1 MTDRFNL
8 NLANPLLSNL
18 GNLMQRLAPALR
30 QDNVPLDL
38 ISLIKTILAATKE
51 ISFRVSQ
58 GHLGDVMGSTLDENI
73 QGEVQKQLDVV
84 ANELFKDILLESGFV
99 KAISSEEEDHSVAGD
114 ENGKYIVS
122 FDPLD
127 GSSNIDINSLI
138 GTIFSIHEAPKE
150 LAAGD
155 DDMFKQSGNKQVCAG
170 YVLYGPSTM
179 LVMTT
184 GSGTHFYVLD
194 RTHGGFLLVERNVQ
208 VPVDTN
214 EFAINMSNQRF
225 WQAPMQ
231 NYIADL
237 IAGDTG
243 PREKNFNM
251 RWIAAMVG
259 DIHRVLC
266 RGGIFTY
273 PADSKKPEQPYKL
286 RLMYEANPMAFLLE
300 QAGGLA
306 MTSQG
311 RIMDIEPESI
321 HQRVEVIMGSKNEV
335 EKCLSYYK

>member
-1 MTDRFNL
+1 
-8 NLANPLLSNL
+8 
-18 GNLMQRLAPALR
+18 MQRLAPALR
-30 QDNVPLDL
+30 DDDVPLDL

-58 GHLGDVMGSTLDENI
+58 AQLGGLMGSTLDENI
-73 QGEVQKQLDVV
+73 QGEIQKKLDVV
-84 ANELFKDILLESGFV
+84 ANELFKDIVLESGFV
-99 KAISSEEEDHSVAGD
+99 KAISSEEEDTSVAGD
-114 ENGKYIVS
+114 ENGKFLVS

-138 GTIFSIHEAPKE
+138 GTIFSIHEAIPE
-150 LAAGD
+150 MAAD
-155 DDMFKQSGNKQVCAG
+155 SPDQFKQAGHKQVCAG

-184 GSGTHFYVLD
+184 GKGTHFYVLD
-194 RTHGGFLLVERNVQ
+194 RTHGGYLLVERNVQ
-208 VPVDTN
+208 VPKDTR

-225 WQAPMQ
+225 WEAPMQ

-237 IAGDTG
+237 VAGDAG
-243 PREKNFNM
+243 PRGEYFNM

-259 DIHRVLC
+259 DIHRVLS

-273 PADSKKPEQPYKL
+273 PADNKNPDKPYKL
-286 RLMYEANPMAFLLE
+286 RLMYEANPMSFLIE

-306 MTSQG
+306 MTSKG
-311 RIMDIEPESI
+311 RIMDIAPTDI
-321 HQRVEVIMGSKNEV
+321 HQRVEVIMGSANEV

>member
-1 MTDRFNL
+1 
-8 NLANPLLSNL
+8 
-18 GNLMQRLAPALR
+18 MQRLAPSLR
-30 QDNVPLDL
+30 KDNVPLDL

-58 GHLGDVMGSTLDENI
+58 AHLGGLMGSTLDENI
-73 QGEVQKQLDVV
+73 QGEVQKKLDVV

-99 KAISSEEEDHSVAGD
+99 KAISSEEEDTSVAG
-114 ENGKYIVS
+114 EPNGKFIVS

-138 GTIFSIHEAPKE
+138 GTIFSIHEAPAD
-150 LAAGD
+150 LAAD
-155 DDMFKQSGNKQVCAG
+155 DPDLFKQPGNKQVCAG

-194 RTHGGFLLVERNVQ
+194 RTHGGYLLVERNVKI
-208 VPVDTN
+208 PEDTQ

-225 WQAPMQ
+225 WQEPMK
-231 NYIADL
+231 NYIDDL
-237 IAGDTG
+237 LLGVKG
-243 PREKNFNM
+243 PRGKNFNM

-259 DIHRVLC
+259 DVHRVLT

-273 PADSKKPEQPYKL
+273 PADTKDSNKPYKL
-286 RLMYEANPMAFLLE
+286 RLMYEANPMAFLVE
-300 QAGGLA
+300 QAGGLCL
-306 MTSQG
+306 TSEG
-311 RIMDIEPESI
+311 RIMDIEPSSI
-321 HQRVEVIMGSKNEV
+321 HQRVEVILGSKNEV
-335 EKCLSYYK
+335 EKCLSYYKV

>member
-1 MTDRFNL
+1 
-8 NLANPLLSNL
+8 
-18 GNLMQRLAPALR
+18 MQRLAPALR

-138 GTIFSIHEAPKE
+138 GTIFSIHEAPTDIK
-150 LAAGD
+150 AGD
-155 DDMFKQSGNKQVCAG
+155 DDMFKQAGNTQVCAG

-194 RTHGGFLLVERNVQ
+194 RTHGGYLLVERNVQ
-208 VPVDTN
+208 VPTDTQ

-231 NYIADL
+231 NYIDDL
-237 IAGDTG
+237 LAGDTG
-243 PREKNFNM
+243 PRGKNFNM

-273 PADSKKPEQPYKL
+273 PADSRKPEQPYKL

-311 RIMDIEPESI
+311 RIMDIEPDSI

>member
-1 MTDRFNL
+1 
-8 NLANPLLSNL
+8 
-18 GNLMQRLAPALR
+18 MQRLAPALR
-30 QDNVPLDL
+30 KDNVPLDL

-58 GHLGDVMGSTLDENI
+58 GHLGDTMGSTLDENI
-73 QGEVQKQLDVV
+73 QGEVQKKLDVV

-99 KAISSEEEDHSVAGD
+99 KAISSEEEDTSVAGD
-114 ENGKYIVS
+114 KDGKFIVS

-138 GTIFSIHEAPKE
+138 GTIFSIHEAPADME
-150 LAAGD
+150 PSD
-155 DDMFKQSGNKQVCAG
+155 PDMFKQSGKKQICAG

-194 RTHGGFLLVERNVQ
+194 RTHGGYLLVERNVQ
-208 VPVDTN
+208 VPQDTQ
-214 EFAINMSNQRF
+214 EFAVNMSNQRF

-231 NYIADL
+231 NYINDL
-237 IAGDTG
+237 LAGDSG
-243 PREKNFNM
+243 PRGKNFNM

-259 DIHRVLC
+259 DIHRVLT
-266 RGGIFTY
+266 RGGLFTY
-273 PADSKKPEQPYKL
+273 PSDNRDSEKPYKL
-286 RLMYEANPMAFLLE
+286 RLMYEANPMSFLIE

-306 MTSQG
+306 MTSEG
-311 RIMDIEPESI
+311 RIMDIEPTDI
-321 HQRVEVIMGSKNEV
+321 HQRVEVIMGSKHEV
-335 EKCLSYYK
+335 EACLAYYK

>member
-1 MTDRFNL
+1 
-8 NLANPLLSNL
+8 
-18 GNLMQRLAPALR
+18 MQRLAPALR

-73 QGEVQKQLDVV
+73 QGEVQKHLDVV

-138 GTIFSIHEAPKE
+138 GTIFSIHEAPKDIK
-150 LAAGD
+150 AGD
-155 DDMFKQSGNKQVCAG
+155 DEMFKQAGDKQVCAG

-208 VPVDTN
+208 VPHDTQ
-214 EFAINMSNQRF
+214 EFAVNMSNQRF

-231 NYIADL
+231 NYIDDL
-237 IAGDTG
+237 LAGDTG

-273 PADSKKPEQPYKL
+273 PADSRKPEQPYKL

>member
-1 MTDRFNL
+1 
-8 NLANPLLSNL
+8 
-18 GNLMQRLAPALR
+18 MQRLAPALR

-58 GHLGDVMGSTLDENI
+58 AHLGGLMGSTLDENI

-84 ANELFKDILLESGFV
+84 ANQLIKDVLLESGFV
-99 KAISSEEEDHSVAGD
+99 KAISSEEEDTSVPGD
-114 ENGKYIVS
+114 ENGHFIVS

-138 GTIFSIHEAPKE
+138 GTIFSIHEAPKDM
-150 LAAGD
+150 AAD
-155 DDMFKQSGNKQVCAG
+155 DPDMFKQAGNKQVCAG

-194 RTHGGFLLVERNVQ
+194 RTHGGYLLVERNVK
-208 VPVDTN
+208 VPEQTQ

-231 NYIADL
+231 DYIADL
-237 IAGDTG
+237 LKGDQG
-243 PREKNFNM
+243 PRGKNFNM

-259 DIHRVLC
+259 DVHRVLT

-273 PADSKKPEQPYKL
+273 PADNRNPEKPYKL
-286 RLMYEANPMAFLLE
+286 RLMYEANPMSFLIE
-300 QAGGLA
+300 QAGGLS

-311 RIMDIEPESI
+311 RIMDIEPTSI
-321 HQRVEVIMGSKNEV
+321 HQRVEVILGSKQEV
-335 EKCLSYYK
+335 EACLAYYK

>member
-1 MTDRFNL
+1 
-8 NLANPLLSNL
+8 
-18 GNLMQRLAPALR
+18 MQRLAPALR
-30 QDNVPLDL
+30 EDNVPLDL

-58 GHLGDVMGSTLDENI
+58 GHLGDTMGSTLDENI
-73 QGEVQKQLDVV
+73 QGEVQKHLDVV

-99 KAISSEEEDHSVAGD
+99 KAVSSEEEDTSVAGD
-114 ENGKYIVS
+114 PNGKFIVS

-138 GTIFSIHEAPKE
+138 GTIFSIHQAPVDMD
-150 LAAGD
+150 ASD
-155 DDMFKQSGNKQVCAG
+155 PDMFKQSGDKQVCAG
-170 YVLYGPSTM
+170 YVLYGPSTT

-194 RTHGGFLLVERNVQ
+194 RTHGGYLLVERNMQ
-208 VPVDTN
+208 VPQDTQ
-214 EFAINMSNQRF
+214 EFAVNMSNQRF
-225 WQAPMQ
+225 WQKPMQ
-231 NYIADL
+231 NYINDL
-237 IAGDTG
+237 LAGDTG
-243 PREKNFNM
+243 PRGKNFNM

-266 RGGIFTY
+266 RGGLFTY
-273 PADSKKPEQPYKL
+273 PSDNRNPDKPYKL
-286 RLMYEANPMAFLLE
+286 RLMYEANPMSFLLE

-306 MTSQG
+306 MTSEG
-311 RIMDIEPESI
+311 RIMDIEPTDI

-335 EKCLSYYK
+335 EACLSYYK

>member
-1 MTDRFNL
+1 
-8 NLANPLLSNL
+8 
-18 GNLMQRLAPALR
+18 MQRLAPALR

-138 GTIFSIHEAPKE
+138 GTIFSIHEAPKDI
-150 LAAGD
+150 AAGD
-155 DDMFKQSGNKQVCAG
+155 DDMFKQAGDKQVCAG

-208 VPVDTN
+208 VPVDTQ
-214 EFAINMSNQRF
+214 EFAVNMSNQRF

-231 NYIADL
+231 NYIGDL
-237 IAGDTG
+237 LAGDTG

-273 PADSKKPEQPYKL
+273 PADSRKPEQPYKL

-306 MTSQG
+306 MTSEG
-311 RIMDIEPESI
+311 RIMDIEPDSI

>member
-1 MTDRFNL
+1 
-8 NLANPLLSNL
+8 
-18 GNLMQRLAPALR
+18 MQRLAPALR

-58 GHLGDVMGSTLDENI
+58 AHLGGLMGSTLDENI

-84 ANELFKDILLESGFV
+84 ANQLIKDVLLESGFV
-99 KAISSEEEDHSVAGD
+99 KAISSEEEDTSVPGD
-114 ENGKYIVS
+114 ENGHFIVS

-138 GTIFSIHEAPKE
+138 GTIFSIHEAPKD
-150 LAAGD
+150 LAAD
-155 DDMFKQSGNKQVCAG
+155 DPDMFKQAGNKQVCAG

-194 RTHGGFLLVERNVQ
+194 RTHGGYLLVERNVQ
-208 VPVDTN
+208 IPQETQ

-231 NYIADL
+231 DYIADL
-237 IAGDTG
+237 LKGDQG
-243 PREKNFNM
+243 PRGKNFNM

-259 DIHRVLC
+259 DVHRVLT

-273 PADSKKPEQPYKL
+273 PADNRNAEKPYKL
-286 RLMYEANPMAFLLE
+286 RLMYEANPMSFLIE
-300 QAGGLA
+300 QAGGLS
-306 MTSQG
+306 MTSEG
-311 RIMDIEPESI
+311 RIMDIEPSSI
-321 HQRVEVIMGSKNEV
+321 HQRVEVILGSKKEV
-335 EKCLSYYK
+335 EACLGYYK

>member
-1 MTDRFNL
+1 
-8 NLANPLLSNL
+8 
-18 GNLMQRLAPALR
+18 MQRLAPALR
-30 QDNVPLDL
+30 EDNVPLDL

-58 GHLGDVMGSTLDENI
+58 AHLGGLMGSTLDENI
-73 QGEVQKQLDVV
+73 QGEVQKKLDVV
-84 ANELFKDILLESGFV
+84 ANELIKDILLESGFV
-99 KAISSEEEDHSVAGD
+99 RAISSEEEEHSVVGD
-114 ENGKYIVS
+114 ENGKFIVS

-138 GTIFSIHEAPKE
+138 GTIFSIHEARDDVS
-150 LAAGD
+150 AANAAQFQQAGH
-155 DDMFKQSGNKQVCAG
+155 KQVCAG

-184 GSGTHFYVLD
+184 GKGTHFYVLD

-208 VPVDTN
+208 VPKTTQ

-225 WQAPMQ
+225 WQQPMQ
-231 NYIADL
+231 RYIQDL
-237 IAGDTG
+237 LAGETG
-243 PREKNFNM
+243 PRGKNFNM

-259 DIHRVLC
+259 DIHRVLT

-273 PADSKKPEQPYKL
+273 PADNKNPNKPYKL
-286 RLMYEANPMAFLLE
+286 RLMYEANPMSFLIE

-306 MTSQG
+306 MTSQE
-311 RIMDIEPESI
+311 RIMDIEPDDI
-321 HQRVEVIMGSKNEV
+321 HQRVEVIMGSEEEV
-335 EKCLSYYK
+335 NTCLSYYQ

>member
-1 MTDRFNL
+1 
-8 NLANPLLSNL
+8 
-18 GNLMQRLAPALR
+18 MQRLAPALR

-58 GHLGDVMGSTLDENI
+58 AHLGDLMGSTLDENI
-73 QGEVQKQLDVV
+73 QGEVQKKLDVV

-99 KAISSEEEDHSVAGD
+99 KAISSEEEDTSVAGND
-114 ENGKYIVS
+114 NGKYLVS

-138 GTIFSIHEAPKE
+138 GTIFSIHEAPKDM
-150 LAAGD
+150 AAD
-155 DDMFKQSGNKQVCAG
+155 DSDMFKQAGHRQVCAG
-170 YVLYGPSTM
+170 YVLYGPATM

-194 RTHGGFLLVERNVQ
+194 RTHGGYLLVERNVQ
-208 VPVDTN
+208 VPVDTQ
-214 EFAINMSNQRF
+214 EFAVNMSNQRF

-231 NYIADL
+231 NYISDL
-237 IAGDTG
+237 IAGNSGTRD
-243 PREKNFNM
+243 KNFNM

-273 PADSKKPEQPYKL
+273 PTDSKNAEQPYKL

-300 QAGGLA
+300 QAGALA
-306 MTSQG
+306 MTSEG
-311 RIMDIEPESI
+311 RIMDIEPSSI

-335 EKCLSYYK
+335 EMCLSYYK

>member
-1 MTDRFNL
+1 
-8 NLANPLLSNL
+8 
-18 GNLMQRLAPALR
+18 MQRLAPALR

-58 GHLGDVMGSTLDENI
+58 AHLGDLMGSTLDENI
-73 QGEVQKQLDVV
+73 QGEVQKKLDVV

-99 KAISSEEEDHSVAGD
+99 KAISSEEEDTSVAGNED
-114 ENGKYIVS
+114 GKYLVS

-138 GTIFSIHEAPKE
+138 GTIFSIHEAPKDM
-150 LAAGD
+150 AASD
-155 DDMFKQSGNKQVCAG
+155 SDMFKQAGHRQVCAG
-170 YVLYGPSTM
+170 YVLYGPATM

-208 VPVDTN
+208 VPVDTQ
-214 EFAINMSNQRF
+214 EFAVNMSNQRF

-231 NYIADL
+231 NYINDL

-243 PREKNFNM
+243 PRDKNFNM

-273 PADSKKPEQPYKL
+273 PTDSKNPNQPYKL

-300 QAGGLA
+300 QAGALA
-306 MTSQG
+306 MTSEG
-311 RIMDIEPESI
+311 RIMDIEPDSI

-335 EKCLSYYK
+335 ETCLNYYK

>member
-1 MTDRFNL
+1 
-8 NLANPLLSNL
+8 
-18 GNLMQRLAPALR
+18 MQRLVPALR
-30 QDNVPLDL
+30 QDKVSRDL
-38 ISLIKTILAATKE
+38 ISLINTILAATKE

-58 GHLGDVMGSTLDENI
+58 GHLGNVLGSTLDENI

-84 ANELFKDILLESGFV
+84 ANELLKDLLLESGLV
-99 KAISSEEEDHSVAGD
+99 KAISSEEEDHCVAGD
-114 ENGKYIVS
+114 VNGQYIVS

-138 GTIFSIHEAPKE
+138 GTIFSIHNAPSE
-150 LAAGD
+150 LDAGN
-155 DDMFKQSGNKQVCAG
+155 DDMFKQAGNKQVCAG
-170 YVLYGPSTM
+170 YVLYGPSTI
-179 LVMTT
+179 LAMTT
-184 GSGTHFYVLD
+184 GKGTHFYTLD
-194 RTHGGFLLVERNVQ
+194 KTHGEFLLVERNVQ
-208 VPVDTN
+208 VPKDTA

-225 WQAPMQ
+225 WQVPMQ
-231 NYIADL
+231 EYINDL
-237 IAGDTG
+237 LAGASG
-243 PREKNFNM
+243 PRAKNFNM

-273 PADSKKPEQPYKL
+273 PADSRKSEQPFKL

-306 MTSQG
+306 MTSKG
-311 RIMDIEPESI
+311 RIMDIEPDSI

-335 EKCLSYYK
+335 EKCLCYYQP

>member
-1 MTDRFNL
+1 
-8 NLANPLLSNL
+8 
-18 GNLMQRLAPALR
+18 MQRLAPALR
-30 QDNVPLDL
+30 KDNVPLDL

-58 GHLGDVMGSTLDENI
+58 GHLGDTMGSTLDENI
-73 QGEVQKQLDVV
+73 QGEVQKKLDVV

-99 KAISSEEEDHSVAGD
+99 KAISSEEEDTSVAGD
-114 ENGKYIVS
+114 KDGKFIVS

-138 GTIFSIHEAPKE
+138 GTIFSIHEAPADME
-150 LAAGD
+150 PSD
-155 DDMFKQSGNKQVCAG
+155 PDMFKQSGNKQICAG

-194 RTHGGFLLVERNVQ
+194 RTHGGYLLVERNVQ
-208 VPVDTN
+208 VPQDTQ
-214 EFAINMSNQRF
+214 EFAVNMSNQRF

-231 NYIADL
+231 NYINDL
-237 IAGDTG
+237 LAGDTG
-243 PREKNFNM
+243 PRGKNFNM

-259 DIHRVLC
+259 DIHRVLT
-266 RGGIFTY
+266 RGGLFTY
-273 PADSKKPEQPYKL
+273 PSDTRNPEQPYKL
-286 RLMYEANPMAFLLE
+286 RLMYEANPMSFLIE

-306 MTSQG
+306 MTSEG
-311 RIMDIEPESI
+311 RIMDIEPTDI

-335 EKCLSYYK
+335 EACLNYYK

>member
-1 MTDRFNL
+1 
-8 NLANPLLSNL
+8 
-18 GNLMQRLAPALR
+18 MQRLVPALR
-30 QDNVPLDL
+30 QDKVSRDL
-38 ISLIKTILAATKE
+38 ISLINTILAATKE

-58 GHLGDVMGSTLDENI
+58 GHLGNVLGSTLDENI

-84 ANELFKDILLESGFV
+84 ANELLKDLLLESGLV
-99 KAISSEEEDHSVAGD
+99 KAISSEEEDHCVAGD
-114 ENGKYIVS
+114 VNGQYIVS

-138 GTIFSIHEAPKE
+138 GTIFSIHNAPSE
-150 LAAGD
+150 LDAGN
-155 DDMFKQSGNKQVCAG
+155 DDMFKQAGNKQVCAG
-170 YVLYGPSTM
+170 YVLYGPSTI
-179 LVMTT
+179 LAMTT
-184 GSGTHFYVLD
+184 GKGTHFYTLD
-194 RTHGGFLLVERNVQ
+194 KTHGEFLLVERNVQ
-208 VPVDTN
+208 VPKDTA

-225 WQAPMQ
+225 WQVPMQ
-231 NYIADL
+231 EYINDL
-237 IAGDTG
+237 LAGASG
-243 PREKNFNM
+243 PRAKNFNM

-273 PADSKKPEQPYKL
+273 PADSRKSEQPFKL

-311 RIMDIEPESI
+311 RIMDIEPDSI

-335 EKCLSYYK
+335 EKCLCYYQP

>member
-1 MTDRFNL
+1 
-8 NLANPLLSNL
+8 
-18 GNLMQRLAPALR
+18 MQRLAPALR

-58 GHLGDVMGSTLDENI
+58 GHLSDLMGSTLDENI
-73 QGEVQKQLDVV
+73 QGEVQKELDVV
-84 ANELFKDILLESGFV
+84 ANELLKDILLESGFV
-99 KAISSEEEDHSVAGD
+99 KAISSEEEDSSVAG
-114 ENGKYIVS
+114 EKNGKYLVS

-127 GSSNIDINSLI
+127 GSSNIEINSLI
-138 GTIFSIHEAPKE
+138 GTIFSIHKAPSDMD
-150 LAAGD
+150 ASD
-155 DDMFKQSGNKQVCAG
+155 PDMFKQAGNKQLCAG

-208 VPVDTN
+208 VPADTQ
-214 EFAINMSNQRF
+214 EFAVNMSNQRF

-231 NYIADL
+231 NYISDL
-237 IAGDTG
+237 LAGDTG
-243 PREKNFNM
+243 PRGKNFNM

-259 DIHRVLC
+259 DIHRVLT

-273 PADSKKPEQPYKL
+273 PQDSKNPQQPHKL
-286 RLMYEANPMAFLLE
+286 RLMYEANPMSFLIE

-306 MTSQG
+306 MTSEG
-311 RIMDIEPESI
+311 RIMDMEPNSI

-335 EKCLSYYK
+335 EACLAYYK

>member
-1 MTDRFNL
+1 
-8 NLANPLLSNL
+8 
-18 GNLMQRLAPALR
+18 MQRLAPALR
-30 QDNVPLDL
+30 EDNVPLDL

-58 GHLGDVMGSTLDENI
+58 GHLGDAMGSTLDENI
-73 QGEVQKQLDVV
+73 QGEVQKKLDVV

-99 KAISSEEEDHSVAGD
+99 KAVSSEEEDTSVAGD
-114 ENGKYIVS
+114 ENGKFIVS

-138 GTIFSIHEAPKE
+138 GTIFSIHEAPKDMD
-150 LAAGD
+150 ASD
-155 DDMFKQSGNKQVCAG
+155 PDMFKQSGDQQVCAG

-194 RTHGGFLLVERNVQ
+194 RTHGGYLLVERNVQ
-208 VPVDTN
+208 VPQDTQ
-214 EFAINMSNQRF
+214 EFAVNMSNQRF

-231 NYIADL
+231 NYINDL
-237 IAGDTG
+237 LAGDTG
-243 PREKNFNM
+243 PRGKNFNM

-266 RGGIFTY
+266 RGGLFTY
-273 PADSKKPEQPYKL
+273 PSDNRNPDKPYKL
-286 RLMYEANPMAFLLE
+286 RLMYEANPMSFLLE

-306 MTSQG
+306 MTSEG
-311 RIMDIEPESI
+311 RIMDIEPTDI

-335 EKCLSYYK
+335 EACLSYYK

>member
-1 MTDRFNL
+1 
-8 NLANPLLSNL
+8 
-18 GNLMQRLAPALR
+18 MQRLAPALR
-30 QDNVPLDL
+30 DDNVPLDL

-58 GHLGDVMGSTLDENI
+58 AHLSGLMGSTLDENI
-73 QGEVQKQLDVV
+73 QGEVQKKLDVV

-99 KAISSEEEDHSVAGD
+99 KAISSEEEDDSVAGD
-114 ENGKYIVS
+114 PDGKFLVS

-138 GTIFSIHEAPKE
+138 GTIFSIHEAIPGMD
-150 LAAGD
+150 AD
-155 DDMFKQSGNKQVCAG
+155 DPNQFKQAGNKQVCAG

-194 RTHGGFLLVERNVQ
+194 RTYGGYLLVERNVQ
-208 VPVDTN
+208 VPVDTQ
-214 EFAINMSNQRF
+214 EFAVNMSNQRF
-225 WQAPMQ
+225 WQPAMQ
-231 NYIADL
+231 NYINDL
-237 IAGDTG
+237 LAGETG
-243 PREKNFNM
+243 PRDKNFNM

-273 PADSKKPEQPYKL
+273 PADNKNPQKPYKL
-286 RLMYEANPMAFLLE
+286 RLMYEANPMSFLLE
-300 QAGGLA
+300 QAGALA
-306 MTSQG
+306 VTSEG
-311 RIMDIEPESI
+311 RIMDIEPTSI

-335 EKCLSYYK
+335 ETCLSYYK

>member
-1 MTDRFNL
+1 
-8 NLANPLLSNL
+8 
-18 GNLMQRLAPALR
+18 MQRLAPALR

-58 GHLGDVMGSTLDENI
+58 GHLGDIMGSTLDENI

-138 GTIFSIHEAPKE
+138 GTIFSIHEAPKDI
-150 LAAGD
+150 AAGD
-155 DDMFKQSGNKQVCAG
+155 DDMFKQAGDKQVCAG

-208 VPVDTN
+208 VPADTQ
-214 EFAINMSNQRF
+214 EFAVNMSNQRF

-231 NYIADL
+231 NYIGDL

-243 PREKNFNM
+243 PRGKNFNM

>member
-1 MTDRFNL
+1 
-8 NLANPLLSNL
+8 
-18 GNLMQRLAPALR
+18 MQRLAPALR

-58 GHLGDVMGSTLDENI
+58 AHLGGLMGSTLDENI
-73 QGEVQKQLDVV
+73 QGEVQKKLDVV
-84 ANELFKDILLESGFV
+84 ANALIKDILLESGFV
-99 KAISSEEEDHSVAGD
+99 KAISSEEEDSSVSGD
-114 ENGKYIVS
+114 VNGKFLVS

-138 GTIFSIHEAPKE
+138 GTIFSIHEAIPE
-150 LAAGD
+150 LDAQDPAQ
-155 DDMFKQSGNKQVCAG
+155 FKQPGHKQVCAG

-184 GSGTHFYVLD
+184 GKGTHFYVLD
-194 RTHGGFLLVERNVQ
+194 RTHGGYLLVERNVQ
-208 VPVDTN
+208 VPKETQ

-231 NYIADL
+231 NYINDL
-237 IAGDTG
+237 VAGETG
-243 PREKNFNM
+243 PRGKNFNM

-259 DIHRVLC
+259 DIHRVLT

-273 PADSKKPEQPYKL
+273 PADNKKPDQPYKL
-286 RLMYEANPMAFLLE
+286 RLMYEANPMSYLIE
-300 QAGGLA
+300 QAGGSA

-311 RIMDIEPESI
+311 RIMDIVPENI
-321 HQRVEVIMGSKNEV
+321 HQRVEVIMGSTNEV
-335 EKCLSYYK
+335 QACLTYYS

>member
-1 MTDRFNL
+1 
-8 NLANPLLSNL
+8 
-18 GNLMQRLAPALR
+18 MQRLAPALR

-73 QGEVQKQLDVV
+73 QGEVQKQLDVI
-84 ANELFKDILLESGFV
+84 ANDLFKDILLESGFV

-138 GTIFSIHEAPKE
+138 GTIFSIHEAPEDIK
-150 LAAGD
+150 AGD
-155 DDMFKQSGNKQVCAG
+155 DDMFKQAGNSQVCAG

-194 RTHGGFLLVERNVQ
+194 KTHGSFILVERNVQ
-208 VPVDTN
+208 VPTDTQ

-231 NYIADL
+231 EYINDL

-243 PREKNFNM
+243 PRGKNFNM

-273 PADSKKPEQPYKL
+273 PADSRKPEQPYKL

-311 RIMDIEPESI
+311 RIMDIEPDSI

>member
-1 MTDRFNL
+1 
-8 NLANPLLSNL
+8 
-18 GNLMQRLAPALR
+18 MQRLAPALR

-73 QGEVQKQLDVV
+73 QGEVQKNLDVV

-138 GTIFSIHEAPKE
+138 GTIFSIHEAPKDI
-150 LAAGD
+150 AAGD
-155 DDMFKQSGNKQVCAG
+155 DDMFKQAGNKQVCAG

-208 VPVDTN
+208 VPHDTQ
-214 EFAINMSNQRF
+214 EFAVNMSNQRF

-231 NYIADL
+231 NYIDDL
-237 IAGDTG
+237 LAGDTG
-243 PREKNFNM
+243 PRGKNFNM

-273 PADSKKPEQPYKL
+273 PADSRKPEQPYKL

>member
-1 MTDRFNL
+1 
-8 NLANPLLSNL
+8 
-18 GNLMQRLAPALR
+18 MQRLAPALR

-58 GHLGDVMGSTLDENI
+58 AHLGDLMGSTLDENI
-73 QGEVQKQLDVV
+73 QGEVQKKLDVV

-99 KAISSEEEDHSVAGD
+99 KAISSEEEDTSVAGNED
-114 ENGKYIVS
+114 GKYIVS

-138 GTIFSIHEAPKE
+138 GTIFSIHKAPE
-150 LAAGD
+150 DMAAD
-155 DDMFKQSGNKQVCAG
+155 DSDMFKQAGNKQVCAG
-170 YVLYGPSTM
+170 YVLYGPATM

-194 RTHGGFLLVERNVQ
+194 RTHGGYLLAERNVQ
-208 VPVDTN
+208 VPVDTK
-214 EFAINMSNQRF
+214 EFAVNMSNQRF

-231 NYIADL
+231 NYINDL

-243 PREKNFNM
+243 PRNKNFNM

-273 PADSKKPEQPYKL
+273 PTDSKNPEQPYKL

-300 QAGGLA
+300 QAGALA
-306 MTSQG
+306 MTSEG
-311 RIMDIEPESI
+311 RIMDIEPSSI

-335 EKCLSYYK
+335 ETCLSYYK

>member
-1 MTDRFNL
+1 
-8 NLANPLLSNL
+8 
-18 GNLMQRLAPALR
+18 MQRLAPALR

-58 GHLGDVMGSTLDENI
+58 AHLGDLMGSTLDENI
-73 QGEVQKQLDVV
+73 QGEVQKKLDVV

-99 KAISSEEEDHSVAGD
+99 KAISSEEEDTSVAGND
-114 ENGKYIVS
+114 NGKYLVS

-138 GTIFSIHEAPKE
+138 GTIFSIHEAPE
-150 LAAGD
+150 DMTAD
-155 DDMFKQSGNKQVCAG
+155 DSDMFKQAGHRQVCAG
-170 YVLYGPSTM
+170 YVLYGPATM

-208 VPVDTN
+208 VPADTQ
-214 EFAINMSNQRF
+214 EFAVNMSNQRF

-231 NYIADL
+231 NYINDL
-237 IAGDTG
+237 IAGDSG
-243 PREKNFNM
+243 PRDKNFNM

-273 PADSKKPEQPYKL
+273 PTDSKNAKQPYKL

-300 QAGGLA
+300 QAGALA
-306 MTSQG
+306 MTSEG
-311 RIMDIEPESI
+311 RIMDIEPSSI